1 MKTNNDKRSLLEGP
15 FHEWLTKSLSFF
27 KIYSVIS
34 RVVLALSLFGA
45 IFFLWTILGLNHA
58 ELTAGLFA
66 GSVIGAII
74 TLNITENAIKNRAKL
89 FADINAIEEESALTS
104 LSRGSGLPAIDGLFD
119 NYKDNLL
126 RFADTLKLIGEEAE
140 SLIERYEVLTE
151 NLAAGIVIRDEHGKI
166 TYCSPYT
173 EVLTGSPLSEIY
185 AAHSDFF
192 IENAHEEDQDKFR
205 RALSV
210 SSLGEA
216 FQFRYRFV
224 HKTGIEMWAEM
235 RTVPI
240 FSENSEFLGTL
251 SITLDITGTMRYQQ
265 QVEERN
271 KDLQEFSY
279 MISHDLKAPIFTI
292 KGMLSIIKEDH
303 KSILTGE
310 PGELLTH
317 IDKAAERLSSLVSA
331 VLEYSKVTTR
341 QSNPEP
347 VNTSAVLSEII
358 NEFSPAIK
366 NAGAKIT
373 IQENLPN
380 VIGDKLMVYQIFS
393 NLIGNSLKYRDTQKE
408 LQIIVSAD
416 TQATRGSVAFMISD
430 TGLGISKDKIETIF
444 RPFQRAHSGSVEGS
458 GIGLACVKKLLQ
470 KLGGSVIVESQEG
483 TGTQFTIRLPLAR
496 GLVGEKRT

>member
-1 MKTNNDKRSLLEGP
+1 MKTENDKQFFLKQP
-15 FHEWLTKSLSFF
+15 FIEWLAQGLSYLR
-27 KIYSVIS
+27 IHSVVS
-34 RVVLALSLFGA
+34 RVAIALSVFGL
-45 IFFLWTILGLNHA
+45 IFFLARVLGLGYS

-89 FADINAIEEESALTS
+89 FADVNVIEEDQALKS
-104 LSRGSGLPAIDGLFD
+104 ISSSSGLPSLDGLFR
-119 NYKDNLL
+119 NYKDNLI

-151 NLAAGIVIRDEHGKI
+151 NLAAAIVIRDENGKI

-185 AAHSDFF
+185 ATHNDFF
-192 IENAHEEDQDKFR
+192 IQNAHEEDQDKFR

-292 KGMLSIIKEDH
+292 KGMLSVIKEDH
-303 KSILTGE
+303 KDILSGE

-317 IDKAAERLSSLVSA
+317 IDKAAERLSNLVSA

-341 QSNPEP
+341 QSNLEP
-347 VNTSAVLSEII
+347 VHTNAVLSEII

-366 NAGAKIT
+366 NSGAKIV

-393 NLIGNSLKYRDTQKE
+393 NLIGNSLKYRDHTRALLINISAPEQTNRGA
-408 LQIIVSAD
+408 VS
-416 TQATRGSVAFMISD
+416 FIISD
-430 TGLGISKDKIETIF
+430 TGLGISKEKIETIF

-470 KLGGSVIVESQEG
+470 KLGGSVTVESQEG
-483 TGTQFTIRLPLAR
+483 SGTQFTIKLPLAR
-496 GLVGEKRT
+496 GTLSEKRA